1 MSRLRRSVRIVP
13 AALVLAVGLTACT
26 GSTAP
31 PSTSGTSGTSATS
44 GTSGTSGVGQRYP
57 DVVAVDPASLS
68 ATTASVAVTVSS
80 PYDTE
85 ARYADAVRIRSADG
99 AAVYGTLELTHDH
112 AAEQPFTRT
121 LTGLAIPA
129 GTTSVVV
136 EGHDQANGWGGGT
149 LTVPVTG

>member
-1 MSRLRRSVRIVP
+1 MSRLPLCVRIAP

-31 PSTSGTSGTSATS
+31 PSTSGTSATSGVS
-44 GTSGTSGVGQRYP
+44 GTSGAGQRYP

-68 ATTASVAVTVSS
+68 TTTASVAVTVSS
-80 PYDTE
+80 PYDSE
-85 ARYADAVRIRSADG
+85 ARYADAVRVRSADG

-136 EGHDQANGWGGGT
+136 EGHDQVNGWGGGT

>member
-1 MSRLRRSVRIVP
+1 MVERMSRVRLTARIVP

-26 GSTAP
+26 GTTAP
-31 PSTSGTSGTSATS
+31 PSTSGTSGTSGS
-44 GTSGTSGVGQRYP
+44 EQLYP
-57 DVVAVDPASLS
+57 DVVAVDPASLD
-68 ATTASVAVTVSS
+68 TTTSSVAVTVSS

-85 ARYADAVRIRSADG
+85 ARYADAVRVRSADG
-99 AAVYGTLELTHDH
+99 AAVYGTLELAHDH

-136 EGHDQANGWGGGT
+136 EGHDQVNGWGGAT

>member
-1 MSRLRRSVRIVP
+1 MSRLPLCVRIAP

-31 PSTSGTSGTSATS
+31 PSTSGTSATSGVS
-44 GTSGTSGVGQRYP
+44 GTSGAGQRYP
-57 DVVAVDPASLS
+57 DVVAVDPAPLS
-68 ATTASVAVTVSS
+68 TTTASVAVTVSS
-80 PYDTE
+80 PYDSE
-85 ARYADAVRIRSADG
+85 ARYADAVRVRSADG

-136 EGHDQANGWGGGT
+136 EGHDQVNGWGGGT